1 MAGTSSTARAL
12 LPADEAPPTGSLV
25 DVAPHRA
32 HVPLTARV
40 VAVGADRLVL
50 ERPADLL
57 GAASRL
63 VEDEAVD
70 LVWSEAGSVVGVPVL
85 VRDLSD
91 DGWTA
96 VVTGAP
102 QRVQRRE
109 AVRAPVDLRGRIG
122 RAADAPG
129 GGRVLEVVVED
140 LSESGARCLVDP
152 VELRLEQD
160 ELVHLDLPLEG
171 LPGPL
176 AARVVHRRYRHG
188 TRATLVGLRFE
199 ATSAADA
206 DAVRRHVFA
215 RLRELRRRGA
225 L

>member
-1 MAGTSSTARAL
+1 MAGTSSTARTL
-12 LPADEAPPTGSLV
+12 LPVDEAPPAGSLV

-40 VAVGADRLVL
+40 VRVAPDRLDL

-57 GAASRL
+57 GAAPRL
-63 VEDEAVD
+63 LEGETVD

-85 VRDLSD
+85 VHDLGE

-102 QRVQRRE
+102 QRVQRRD
-109 AVRAPVDLRGRIG
+109 AVRARVDVHGRVA
-122 RAADAPG
+122 RAGAATG
-129 GGRVLEVVVED
+129 GGGLDVVVED

-160 ELVHLDLPLEG
+160 ELVLLDLPLEG

-176 AARVVHRRYRHG
+176 TARVVHRRYRHG
-188 TRATLVGLRFE
+188 TRATVVGLRFE
-199 ATSAADA
+199 GTSASDA